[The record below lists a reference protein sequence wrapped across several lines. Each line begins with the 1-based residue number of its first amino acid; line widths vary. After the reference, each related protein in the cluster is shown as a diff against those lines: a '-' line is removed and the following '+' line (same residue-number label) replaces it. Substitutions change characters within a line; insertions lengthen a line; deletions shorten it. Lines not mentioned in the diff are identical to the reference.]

1 LTSTSFFSMTGP
13 AQVDNEFSLAQ
24 QRTDITLKVASFAGP
39 FGEALQKYA
48 FNLYTKRTGI
58 KVEVQ
63 FANPADFLAKMIASR
78 GREVPFDVV

>member
-1 LTSTSFFSMTGP
+1 VKNP
-13 AQVDNEFSLAQ
+13 PRAAAQ
-24 QRTDITLKVASFAGP
+24 QRSDITLKVASFAGP

-48 FNLYTKRTGI
+48 FDLYTKRTGI

-78 GREVPFDVV
+78 GREAPRAVASR